1 MAYTDIDKPSD
12 YFETLLSTGDGGSQT
27 FTGLDFQPDWV
38 WSKRRQTHVHQ
49 LYDSVRT
56 AGSGKALQSDST
68 AAEGGDG
75 GTYGYLSSF
84 TSDGFAS
91 TAGSSNNNYFNADGG
106 TYVFWNWKAGTS
118 LNNSAGS
125 NNGSIASTGSF
136 STAAGFSIV
145 KWAGSNAAG
154 TIYTGLSGKI
164 DFVILKNLSTTR
176 NWIVKPKSFAANDVL
191 YFQATNAT
199 VNAPGDG
206 WINILSATNGTI
218 GLVAGGSN
226 TNPLKNVN
234 ENNANYIAYCFQ
246 EKTGFSK
253 FGSYKGNGNADGT
266 FVYTGFKP
274 AFVIIKDTAARD
286 WIMLDNKRNPFNV
299 ADNRL
304 FPNSTDAQ
312 NTGVDALDFT
322 AQGFK
327 IRSTNSTVNVSGNTY
342 IYIAFAEQPFVTS
355 TGIPATAR

>member
-12 YFETLLSTGDGGSQT
+12 YFETKLYTGTQQARNI
-27 FTGLDFQPDWV
+27 TGLDFAPNWV
-38 WSKRRQTHVHQ
+38 WIKKRTGASGSSNHYLFDSIRGASKT
-49 LYDSVRT
+49 LFSNATNAEDTNTNSLT
-56 AGSGKALQSDST
+56 A
-68 AAEGGDG
+68 
-75 GTYGYLSSF
+75 F
-84 TSDGFAS
+84 NSDGFS
-91 TAGSSNNNYFNADGG
+91 LGNDTDVNVNNG
-106 TYVFWNWKAGTS
+106 TFVSWNWKAGTA

-246 EKTGFSK
+246 EKQGYSK
-253 FGSYKGNGNADGT
+253 FGSYKGNDNANGT
-266 FVYTGFKP
+266 FVYLGFSP
-274 AFVIIKDTAARD
+274 AWIMIKRTDSVND
-286 WIMLDNKRNPFNV
+286 WIILDNKRNPINPSNERIL
-299 ADNRL
+299 ANT
-304 FPNSTDAQ
+304 NAAASTA
-312 NTGVDALDFT
+312 NTMVDFLSN
-322 AQGFK
+322 GFK
-327 IRSTNSTVNVSGNTY
+327 PRSTYGGINSANNF
-342 IYIAFAEQPFVTS
+342 IYMAFAEQPFVTS
-355 TGIPATAR
+355 TGVPATAR

>member
-1 MAYTDIDKPSD
+1 MAYTTIDKPSD
-12 YFETLLSTGDGGSQT
+12 YFETKLYTGTQQARNI
-27 FTGLDFQPDWV
+27 TGLDFAPNWV
-38 WSKRRQTHVHQ
+38 WIKKRTGASGTSNHYLFDSIRGASKT
-49 LYDSVRT
+49 LFSNATNAEDTNTNSLT
-56 AGSGKALQSDST
+56 A
-68 AAEGGDG
+68 
-75 GTYGYLSSF
+75 F
-84 TSDGFAS
+84 NSDGFSLGNDTDVNVNNGTFAS
-91 TAGSSNNNYFNADGG
+91 
-106 TYVFWNWKAGTS
+106 WNWKAGTA

-206 WINILSATNGTI
+206 WINALTATNGTI

-274 AFVIIKDTAARD
+274 AFILQKNTARAGSGWGMFDTTRTPTNVSKG
-286 WIMLDNKRNPFNV
+286 MLIASSNAVEDT
-299 ADNRL
+299 
-304 FPNSTDAQ
+304 SDASR
-312 NTGVDALDFT
+312 VDFLSN
-322 AQGFK
+322 GFK
-327 IRSTNSTVNVSGNTY
+327 WRTTDNWFNDSGALT
-342 IYIAFAEQPFVTS
+342 IFMAFAENPFVTS
-355 TGIPATAR
+355 TGVPATAR

>member
-12 YFETLLSTGDGGSQT
+12 YFNTVLYTGTGSSHAI
-27 FTGLDFQPDWV
+27 TGVSFAPNWV
-38 WSKRRQTHVHQ
+38 WLKSRSTVQNHLLFDTVRGATKKIMSNTNDPEQTE
-49 LYDSVRT
+49 
-56 AGSGKALQSDST
+56 
-68 AAEGGDG
+68 AE
-75 GTYGYLSSF
+75 YLKSF
-84 TSDGFAS
+84 GSDGFTLGTRSEPNQDGATFAS
-91 TAGSSNNNYFNADGG
+91 
-106 TYVFWNWKAGTS
+106 WNWKAGTA

-145 KWAGSNAAG
+145 KWSGSNSAG

-191 YFQATNAT
+191 YLQTTGAT

-206 WINILSATNGTI
+206 WINALTATNGTI

-246 EKTGFSK
+246 EKKGYSK
-253 FGSYKGNGNADGT
+253 FSSYKGNGNADGT
-266 FVYTGFKP
+266 FIYTGFKP
-274 AFVIIKDTAARD
+274 AFVLCKNTGNSGAQ
-286 WIMLDNKRNPFNV
+286 WLLVDNKRVGINPIEHYLQSNSSS
-299 ADNRL
+299 AEGTGTDN
-304 FPNSTDAQ
+304 F
-312 NTGVDALDFT
+312 DFLSN
-322 AQGFK
+322 GFK
-327 IRSTNSTVNVSGNTY
+327 CRSTNSWSNQSGYNI
-342 IYIAFAEQPFVTS
+342 IYMAFAENPFTTS
-355 TGIPATAR
+355 TGVPATAR